1 MAATAARSA
10 AVTARRL
17 MRALVRASL
26 ATAAAE
32 GWPYA
37 SLVLVAVDH
46 DASPL
51 LLLSDLAEHSKNI
64 ARDRRVSLLFDG
76 TGGRD
81 DPLTGPRVTV
91 LGELATTDD
100 HRLFSRFTERHPSA
114 AAYAGFADFHLYRL
128 AVQRAHLVAGFGRIE
143 AIAGEALIYPASSA
157 LTAAEAE
164 ILRHMA
170 ADHADAVNLYANR
183 ILGFP
188 GDDWRLTGIDPEGI
202 DLRRGGRVERLDF
215 EASVSDASA
224 ARAALVRLANL
235 ARQRP

>member
-1 MAATAARSA
+1 MAGHLRLKMVRIGLMASRFSPID
-10 AVTARRL
+10 RRDF
-17 MRALVRASL
+17 L
-26 ATAAAE
+26 AGMGAAAL
-32 GWPYA
+32 GAGLAQA
-37 SLVLVAVDH
+37 S
-46 DASPL
+46 
-51 LLLSDLAEHSKNI
+51 
-64 ARDRRVSLLFDG
+64 
-76 TGGRD
+76 
-81 DPLTGPRVTV
+81 
-91 LGELATTDD
+91 
-100 HRLFSRFTERHPSA
+100 
-114 AAYAGFADFHLYRL
+114 
-128 AVQRAHLVAGFGRIE
+128 
-143 AIAGEALIYPASSA
+143 AGETLIYPASSA